1 MTKPIEL
8 PAPAEPL
15 RYVCNKCGSVGLG
28 AGAAH
33 QRSDGEQ
40 CAYMGVPYGP
50 FWTAEQVRA
59 CAAAAIA
66 AQAAEMEAL
75 RRWKSTNAPRLD
87 ALQGLLTAAQHEA
100 HAGREAV
107 ASLASEREANALLT
121 DEVEALRA
129 ALAELVALAELKA
142 AIEMWVLDTVTGKQW
157 PKMQPYEA
165 RMAACD
171 DYAKR
176 KPLAFAAARAA
187 LKEQTPRA
195 QGEQQEPKL

>member
-75 RRWKSTNAPRLD
+75 R
-87 ALQGLLTAAQHEA
+87 
-100 HAGREAV
+100 AV
-107 ASLASEREANALLT
+107 AKFAAEHLSSDWPERCQEI
-121 DEVEALRA
+121 VR
-129 ALAELVALAELKA
+129 
-142 AIEMWVLDTVTGKQW
+142 
-157 PKMQPYEA
+157 
-165 RMAACD
+165 
-171 DYAKR
+171 
-176 KPLAFAAARAA
+176 AARAA
-187 LKEQTPRA
+187 LKERA
-195 QGEQQEPKL
+195 PNAELSGPQRPARKDEDGTE